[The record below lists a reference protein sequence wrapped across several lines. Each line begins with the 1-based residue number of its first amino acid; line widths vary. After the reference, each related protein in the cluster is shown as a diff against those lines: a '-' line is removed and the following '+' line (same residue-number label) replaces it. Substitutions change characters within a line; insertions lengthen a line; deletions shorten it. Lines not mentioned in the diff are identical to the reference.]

1 MCNLYLM
8 YYTPFGN
15 DDFKTCGGPA
25 NQKIIRML
33 PENSDRLLPPPSMKE
48 QSISYDN
55 GHPLDEASQKQ
66 KKQFSFGGKN
76 EYCKEM
82 PVMKMHFIFSVKVLH
97 FMF

>member
-1 MCNLYLM
+1 M
-8 YYTPFGN
+8 YYTPSGN

-66 KKQFSFGGKN
+66 KKQFSFGGKTWILQRIESN
-76 EYCKEM
+76 VILSDFQSKE
-82 PVMKMHFIFSVKVLH
+82 PKFYVL
-97 FMF
+97 MFKY

>member
-1 MCNLYLM
+1 M
-8 YYTPFGN
+8 YYTPSVN
-15 DDFKTCGGPA
+15 DDFETCGQPA

-66 KKQFSFGGKN
+66 KKQFSFGGKKWIFQRIARN
-76 EYCKEM
+76 EDVLYC
-82 PVMKMHFIFSVKVLH
+82 HIFSVKSLNV
-97 FMF
+97 MFQC

>member
-8 YYTPFGN
+8 YYTPSVN
-15 DDFKTCGGPA
+15 DDFKTCGQPA

-55 GHPLDEASQKQ
+55 GHPLAEASQKQ
-66 KKQFSFGGKN
+66 KKQFSFGGK
-76 EYCKEM
+76 M
-82 PVMKMHFIFSVKVLH
+82 
-97 FMF
+97 